1 MEKNALYIK
10 VEKFLEIEIKELSPE
25 DNLIHIGLDSI
36 KLIELS
42 GMLEDELNIEIETED
57 ALTMKV
63 KDVIKLIESYKKP
76 NSDKNQSNID
86 DDNSK
91 NN

>member
-10 VEKFLEIEIKELSPE
+10 VEKFLEIEIKELNPE

-42 GMLEDELNIEIETED
+42 GILEDELNIEIEPED

-63 KDVIKLIESYKKP
+63 KDVIKLIKSYKKP
-76 NSDKNQSNID
+76 KSN
-86 DDNSK
+86 

>member
-1 MEKNALYIK
+1 MEKNDLYKK
-10 VEKFLEIEIKELSPE
+10 VENFLKLEVKELNPE

-42 GMLEDELNIEIETED
+42 GILEDELNIEIEPED

-76 NSDKNQSNID
+76 KSN
-86 DDNSK
+86 

>member
-10 VEKFLEIEIKELSPE
+10 VEKFLEIEIKKLNPE

-42 GMLEDELNIEIETED
+42 GILEDELNIEIEPED

-76 NSDKNQSNID
+76 TSN
-86 DDNSK
+86 

>member
-1 MEKNALYIK
+1 MEKNPLYIK
-10 VEKFLEIEIKELSPE
+10 VEKFLEIEIKELNPE

-42 GMLEDELNIEIETED
+42 GILEDELNIEIDPED

-63 KDVIKLIESYKKP
+63 KDVIKLIKSYKKSN
-76 NSDKNQSNID
+76 NSSSN
-86 DDNSK
+86 

>member
-1 MEKNALYIK
+1 
-10 VEKFLEIEIKELSPE
+10 PE

-42 GMLEDELNIEIETED
+42 GILEDELNIEIEPED

-63 KDVIKLIESYKKP
+63 KDVIKLIESYKKL

-86 DDNSK
+86 DNNSK

>member
-10 VEKFLEIEIKELSPE
+10 VEKFLEIEIKELNPE
-25 DNLIHIGLDSI
+25 DNLIHIGLDSM

-42 GMLEDELNIEIETED
+42 GILEDELNIEIEPED

-63 KDVIKLIESYKKP
+63 KDVLKLIESYKKP
-76 NSDKNQSNID
+76 NSNKNQGNID
-86 DDNSK
+86 DNS
-91 NN
+91 NNN

>member
-10 VEKFLEIEIKELSPE
+10 VEKFLEIEIKKLNPE
-25 DNLIHIGLDSI
+25 NNLIHIGLDSI

-42 GMLEDELNIEIETED
+42 GILEDELNIEIEPED

-76 NSDKNQSNID
+76 KSD
-86 DDNSK
+86 